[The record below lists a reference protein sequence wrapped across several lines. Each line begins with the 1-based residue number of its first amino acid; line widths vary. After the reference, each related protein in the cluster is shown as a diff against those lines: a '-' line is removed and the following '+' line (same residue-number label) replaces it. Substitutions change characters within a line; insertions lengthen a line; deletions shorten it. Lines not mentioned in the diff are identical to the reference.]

1 MVKIAYEFAYEL
13 VWWKK
18 NLYML
23 LPGYFTFP
31 LLIACPHYMT
41 YDFQEY
47 YYCTDLRKV
56 RINEPTRISWNE
68 TDGFVWVNHLL

>member
-1 MVKIAYEFAYEL
+1 MNL
-13 VWWKK
+13 LMNWCGGKK
-18 NLYML
+18 TIYAVTRL
-23 LPGYFTFP
+23 LNFTFP

>member
-1 MVKIAYEFAYEL
+1 M
-13 VWWKK
+13 KK
-18 NLYML
+18 KSKYML
-23 LPGYFTFP
+23 LPGCFTFP

-68 TDGFVWVNHLL
+68 TDGFVWVNQLLVNTGEVHTLETTK